1 MDIKYFKN
9 VDFNSDY
16 LETTIEF
23 QNREIQLDINSDAVL
38 GENNW
43 VKEYE
48 EYISKLETFKEKIDK
63 EIIKDFESNGVTKE
77 WIDFHSEELIE
88 SIEEEEILDNCDKN
102 LPIDRQILSAIKLNR
117 IGIYP
122 KYENINGEEYY
133 AIWDYILDDEI
144 SDEILVIVTDKD
156 GEIIDITWES

>member
-16 LETTIEF
+16 LETTIEL

-63 EIIKDFESNGVTKE
+63 EIIKNFENNGLTKE
-77 WIDFHSEELIE
+77 WVNFHLEELGE
-88 SIEEEEILDNCDKN
+88 AIEEEGLLKECNKKLS
-102 LPIDRQILSAIKLNR
+102 LDRQVLSIIKLRR

-122 KYENINGEEYY
+122 EYEDY

-156 GEIIDITWES
+156 GEIVDITWES

>member
-23 QNREIQLDINSDAVL
+23 QNREIQLDINTDAVL
-38 GENNW
+38 GKDSW
-43 VKEYE
+43 VKKYE

-63 EIIKDFESNGVTKE
+63 EIIKDFENDGITKE
-77 WIDFHSEELIE
+77 WVDFHSEELIE
-88 SIEEEEILDNCDKN
+88 SIEENGTLDSCDKN
-102 LPIDRQILSAIKLNR
+102 LPIDRQVLSILKLNR

-122 KYENINGEEYY
+122 GYEDEGYY

-144 SDEILVIVTDKD
+144 SDQILVIVTDKN
-156 GEIIDITWES
+156 GEIVDITWES

>member
-38 GENNW
+38 GKDSW

-48 EYISKLETFKEKIDK
+48 EYISKLEVFKEKIDK
-63 EIIKDFESNGVTKE
+63 EIIKDFENDGITKE
-77 WIDFHSEELIE
+77 WVDYHSEELME
-88 SIEEEEILDNCDKN
+88 SIEENGTLDSCDKN
-102 LPIDRQILSAIKLNR
+102 LPIDRQILSALKLNR

-122 KYENINGEEYY
+122 KYEDY
-133 AIWDYILDDEI
+133 AVWDYILDDEI
-144 SDEILVIVTDKD
+144 SDQILVIVTDKN
-156 GEIIDITWES
+156 GEIVDITWES

>member
-23 QNREIQLDINSDAVL
+23 QNRKIQLDINSDAVL

-63 EIIKDFESNGVTKE
+63 EIIKDFENNGVTKE
-77 WIDFHSEELIE
+77 WVDFHSEELIE
-88 SIEEEEILDNCDKN
+88 SIEENGTLDSCDKN
-102 LPIDRQILSAIKLNR
+102 LPVDRQILSALKLNR

-122 KYENINGEEYY
+122 KYEDY
-133 AIWDYILDDEI
+133 AVWDYILDDEI
-144 SDEILVIVTDKD
+144 SDEILVIVTDKN
-156 GEIIDITWES
+156 GEIVDITWES

>member
-9 VDFNSDY
+9 VDFNTDY

-23 QNREIQLDINSDAVL
+23 QNREIELDINTDVVL
-38 GENNW
+38 GKDSW

-48 EYISKLETFKEKIDK
+48 EYISKLEVFKEKIDK
-63 EIIKDFESNGVTKE
+63 EIVEDFENDGITKE
-77 WIDFHSEELIE
+77 WVDFHLEELGE
-88 SIEEEEILDNCDKN
+88 AIEEERLLEECDKK
-102 LPIDRQILSAIKLNR
+102 LSLDRQVLSIIKLRR

-122 KYENINGEEYY
+122 EYEDY

-144 SDEILVIVTDKD
+144 SDEILVIVTDKN
-156 GEIIDITWES
+156 GEIVDITWES

>member
-9 VDFNSDY
+9 VVFNSDY
-16 LETTIEF
+16 LETIIEL
-23 QNREIQLDINSDAVL
+23 QNREIQLDINTDAVL
-38 GENNW
+38 GKDSW

-63 EIIKDFESNGVTKE
+63 EIIKDFENNGVTKE
-77 WIDFHSEELIE
+77 WVDYHSEELME
-88 SIEEEEILDNCDKN
+88 SIEDNGTLDSCDKN
-102 LPIDRQILSAIKLNR
+102 LPIDRQILSALKLNR

-122 KYENINGEEYY
+122 EYENIDGEEYY

-144 SDEILVIVTDKD
+144 SDQILVIVTDKN
-156 GEIIDITWES
+156 GEIVNITWES

>member
-16 LETTIEF
+16 LETTIEL

-63 EIIKDFESNGVTKE
+63 KIIKDFENGGVTKE
-77 WIDFHSEELIE
+77 WIDFHSEELME
-88 SIEEEEILDNCDKN
+88 SIEENGTLDNCDKN
-102 LPIDRQILSAIKLNR
+102 LPIDRQILSALRLRR

-122 KYENINGEEYY
+122 EYEGEEYY

-144 SDEILVIVTDKD
+144 SDEILVIVTDKN
-156 GEIIDITWES
+156 GEIVDITWES

>member
-23 QNREIQLDINSDAVL
+23 QNREIQLDINTDAVL
-38 GENNW
+38 GKDSW
-43 VKEYE
+43 VKKYE

-63 EIIKDFESNGVTKE
+63 EIIKDFENDGITKE
-77 WIDFHSEELIE
+77 WVDYHSEELME
-88 SIEEEEILDNCDKN
+88 SIEENGTLDSCDKN
-102 LPIDRQILSAIKLNR
+102 LPIDRQILSALKLNR

-122 KYENINGEEYY
+122 KYEDY
-133 AIWDYILDDEI
+133 AVWDYILDDEI
-144 SDEILVIVTDKD
+144 SDEILVIVTDKN
-156 GEIIDITWES
+156 GEIVDITWES

>member
-9 VDFNSDY
+9 VDFNSEY

-23 QNREIQLDINSDAVL
+23 QNRKIPLDINSDAVL
-38 GENNW
+38 GKNNW

-63 EIIKDFESNGVTKE
+63 EIIKDFENNGITKE
-77 WIDFHSEELIE
+77 WVDYHSEELIE
-88 SIEEEEILDNCDKN
+88 SIEENGTLDSCDKN
-102 LPIDRQILSAIKLNR
+102 LPIDRQILSALKLNR

-122 KYENINGEEYY
+122 EYENIEGEEYY

-144 SDEILVIVTDKD
+144 SDEILVIVTDKN
-156 GEIIDITWES
+156 GEIVDITWES

>member
-9 VDFNSDY
+9 VDFNTDY
-16 LETTIEF
+16 LETTIKL
-23 QNREIQLDINSDAVL
+23 QNREIQLDINTDVVIGKDS
-38 GENNW
+38 W

-63 EIIKDFESNGVTKE
+63 KIIEDFENEGITKE
-77 WIDFHSEELIE
+77 WVDFHLEELGE
-88 SIEEEEILDNCDKN
+88 AIEEEGLLRECDKN
-102 LPIDRQILSAIKLNR
+102 LSLDRQVLSVLKLNR

-122 KYENINGEEYY
+122 EYEDY

-144 SDEILVIVTDKD
+144 SDEILVIVTDKN
-156 GEIIDITWES
+156 GEIVDITWES

>member
-23 QNREIQLDINSDAVL
+23 QNREIQLDINTDAVL
-38 GENNW
+38 GKDSW

-63 EIIKDFESNGVTKE
+63 EIIKDFENNGVTKE
-77 WIDFHSEELIE
+77 WVDYHSEELME
-88 SIEEEEILDNCDKN
+88 SIEENGTLDSCDKN
-102 LPIDRQILSAIKLNR
+102 LPIDRQILSALKLNR

-122 KYENINGEEYY
+122 KYEDY
-133 AIWDYILDDEI
+133 AVWDYILDDEI
-144 SDEILVIVTDKD
+144 SDEILVIVTDKN
-156 GEIIDITWES
+156 GEIVDITWES

>member
-23 QNREIQLDINSDAVL
+23 QNREIQLDINTDAVL

-63 EIIKDFESNGVTKE
+63 EIIKDFENDGITKE
-77 WIDFHSEELIE
+77 WVDYHSEELME
-88 SIEEEEILDNCDKN
+88 SIEENGTLDSCDKN
-102 LPIDRQILSAIKLNR
+102 LPIDRQILSALKLNR

-122 KYENINGEEYY
+122 KYEDY
-133 AIWDYILDDEI
+133 AVWDYILDDEI
-144 SDEILVIVTDKD
+144 SDQILVIVTDKN
-156 GEIIDITWES
+156 GEIVDITWES

>member
-23 QNREIQLDINSDAVL
+23 QNREIQLDINTDAVL
-38 GENNW
+38 GKDSW

-63 EIIKDFESNGVTKE
+63 EIIKDFENNGITKE
-77 WIDFHSEELIE
+77 WVDYHSEELME
-88 SIEEEEILDNCDKN
+88 SIEENGTLDSCDKN
-102 LPIDRQILSAIKLNR
+102 LPIDRQILSTLKLRR

-122 KYENINGEEYY
+122 EHSYEDGEEYY

-144 SDEILVIVTDKD
+144 SDEILVIVTDKN
-156 GEIIDITWES
+156 GEIVDITWES

>member
-9 VDFNSDY
+9 INFNSDY

-23 QNREIQLDINSDAVL
+23 QNREIQLDINTDAVL

-63 EIIKDFESNGVTKE
+63 EIIKDFENDGVTKE
-77 WIDFHSEELIE
+77 WVDFHSEELIE
-88 SIEEEEILDNCDKN
+88 SIEENGTLDNCDKN
-102 LPIDRQILSAIKLNR
+102 LPIDRQILSALKLNR

-122 KYENINGEEYY
+122 EYEDY
-133 AIWDYILDDEI
+133 AVWDYILDDEI
-144 SDEILVIVTDKD
+144 SDEILVIVTDKN
-156 GEIIDITWES
+156 GEIVDITWES

>member
-9 VDFNSDY
+9 VDFNTDY

-23 QNREIQLDINSDAVL
+23 QNREIELDINTDVVL
-38 GENNW
+38 GKDSW

-48 EYISKLETFKEKIDK
+48 EYISKLEVFKEKIDK
-63 EIIKDFESNGVTKE
+63 EIVEDFENEGITKE
-77 WIDFHSEELIE
+77 WIDFHLEELGE
-88 SIEEEEILDNCDKN
+88 AIEEEGLLKECDKK
-102 LPIDRQILSAIKLNR
+102 LSLDRQVLSIIKLRR

-122 KYENINGEEYY
+122 EYEDY

-144 SDEILVIVTDKD
+144 SDEILVIVTDKN
-156 GEIIDITWES
+156 GEIVDITWES

>member
-23 QNREIQLDINSDAVL
+23 QNREIQLDINTDAVL

-63 EIIKDFESNGVTKE
+63 EIIKDFENNGVTKE
-77 WIDFHSEELIE
+77 WVDFHSEELIE
-88 SIEEEEILDNCDKN
+88 SIEENGTLDSCDKN
-102 LPIDRQILSAIKLNR
+102 LPIDRQILSALKLNR

-122 KYENINGEEYY
+122 KYEDY
-133 AIWDYILDDEI
+133 AVWDYILDDEI
-144 SDEILVIVTDKD
+144 SDQILVIVTDKN
-156 GEIIDITWES
+156 GEIVDITWES

>member
-23 QNREIQLDINSDAVL
+23 QNREIQLDINTDAVL
-38 GENNW
+38 GENTW

-63 EIIKDFESNGVTKE
+63 EIIKDFENNGITKE
-77 WIDFHSEELIE
+77 WVDFHSEELIE
-88 SIEEEEILDNCDKN
+88 SIEENGTLDSCDKN
-102 LPIDRQILSAIKLNR
+102 LPVDRQILSALKLNR

-122 KYENINGEEYY
+122 KYEDY
-133 AIWDYILDDEI
+133 AVWDYILDDEI
-144 SDEILVIVTDKD
+144 SDEILVIVTDKN
-156 GEIIDITWES
+156 GEIVDITWES

>member
-9 VDFNSDY
+9 VDFNTDY

-23 QNREIQLDINSDAVL
+23 QNREIELDINTDVVL
-38 GENNW
+38 GKDSW

-48 EYISKLETFKEKIDK
+48 EYISKLEIFKEKIDK
-63 EIIKDFESNGVTKE
+63 EIVEDFENDGITKE
-77 WIDFHSEELIE
+77 WVDFHLEELGE
-88 SIEEEEILDNCDKN
+88 AIEEERLLERCDKK
-102 LPIDRQILSAIKLNR
+102 LSLDRQVLSIIKLRR

-122 KYENINGEEYY
+122 EYEDY

-144 SDEILVIVTDKD
+144 SDEILVIVTDKN
-156 GEIIDITWES
+156 GEIVDITWES

>member
-9 VDFNSDY
+9 VDFNTDY

-23 QNREIQLDINSDAVL
+23 QNREIELDINTDVVL
-38 GENNW
+38 GKDSW

-48 EYISKLETFKEKIDK
+48 EYISKLEVFKEKIDK
-63 EIIKDFESNGVTKE
+63 EIIKDFENNGITKE
-77 WIDFHSEELIE
+77 WVDFHLEELGE
-88 SIEEEEILDNCDKN
+88 AIEEEGLLKECDKK
-102 LPIDRQILSAIKLNR
+102 LSLDRQVLSIIKLRR

-122 KYENINGEEYY
+122 EYEDY

-144 SDEILVIVTDKD
+144 SDEILVIVTDKN
-156 GEIIDITWES
+156 GEIVDITWES

>member
-9 VDFNSDY
+9 INFNSDY

-23 QNREIQLDINSDAVL
+23 QNREIELNINTDAVL

-63 EIIKDFESNGVTKE
+63 EIIKDFENDGITKE

-88 SIEEEEILDNCDKN
+88 SIEENGTLDNCDKN
-102 LPIDRQILSAIKLNR
+102 LPIDRQILSALKLNR

-122 KYENINGEEYY
+122 EYEDY
-133 AIWDYILDDEI
+133 AVWDYILDDEI
-144 SDEILVIVTDKD
+144 SDEILVIVTDKN
-156 GEIIDITWES
+156 GEIVDITWES

>member
-63 EIIKDFESNGVTKE
+63 EIIKDFENNGVTKE
-77 WIDFHSEELIE
+77 WVDFHSEELME
-88 SIEEEEILDNCDKN
+88 SIEENGTLDSCDKN
-102 LPIDRQILSAIKLNR
+102 LPIDRQILSTLKLNR

-122 KYENINGEEYY
+122 KYEDY
-133 AIWDYILDDEI
+133 AVWDYILDDEI
-144 SDEILVIVTDKD
+144 SDEILVIVTDKN
-156 GEIIDITWES
+156 GEIVDITWES

>member
-9 VDFNSDY
+9 VDFNTDY

-23 QNREIQLDINSDAVL
+23 QNREIQLDINTDAVL

-48 EYISKLETFKEKIDK
+48 EYISKLEIFKEKIDK
-63 EIIKDFESNGVTKE
+63 KIIEDFENNGITKE
-77 WIDFHSEELIE
+77 WVDFHLEELGE
-88 SIEEEEILDNCDKN
+88 VIEEEGLLKECDKK
-102 LPIDRQILSAIKLNR
+102 LSLDRQVLSIIKLRR

-122 KYENINGEEYY
+122 EYEGY
-133 AIWDYILDDEI
+133 AIWDFILDDEI
-144 SDEILVIVTDKD
+144 SDEILVIVTDKN
-156 GEIIDITWES
+156 GEIVDITWES

>member
-1 MDIKYFKN
+1 MNIKYFKD
-9 VDFNSDY
+9 VDFDSDY

-38 GENNW
+38 GENSW
-43 VKEYE
+43 VKDYE
-48 EYISKLETFKEKIDK
+48 EYISKLETFKAKIDK
-63 EIIKDFESNGVTKE
+63 EIIKDFENEGITKE

-88 SIEEEEILDNCDKN
+88 SIKENGTLDNCDKS
-102 LPIDRQILSAIKLNR
+102 LPIDRQILSALKLRR

-122 KYENINGEEYY
+122 KYEDY

-144 SDEILVIVTDKD
+144 SDEILVIVTDKE
-156 GEIIDITWES
+156 GEIVDITWES

>member
-9 VDFNSDY
+9 VDFNTDY

-23 QNREIQLDINSDAVL
+23 QNREIELDINTDVVL
-38 GENNW
+38 GKDSW

-48 EYISKLETFKEKIDK
+48 EYISKLEVFKEKIDK
-63 EIIKDFESNGVTKE
+63 EIVEDFENEGITKE
-77 WIDFHSEELIE
+77 WVDFHLEELGE
-88 SIEEEEILDNCDKN
+88 AIEEEGLLKECNKKLS
-102 LPIDRQILSAIKLNR
+102 LDRQVLSIIKLRR

-122 KYENINGEEYY
+122 EYEDY

-144 SDEILVIVTDKD
+144 SDEILVIVTDKN
-156 GEIIDITWES
+156 GEIVDITWES

>member
-23 QNREIQLDINSDAVL
+23 QNREIQLDINTDAVL

-63 EIIKDFESNGVTKE
+63 EIIKDFENDGVTKE
-77 WIDFHSEELIE
+77 WVDYHSEELME
-88 SIEEEEILDNCDKN
+88 SIEENGTLDSCDKN
-102 LPIDRQILSAIKLNR
+102 LPVDRQILSALKLNR

-122 KYENINGEEYY
+122 KYEDY
-133 AIWDYILDDEI
+133 AVWDYILDDEI
-144 SDEILVIVTDKD
+144 SDQILVIVTDKN
-156 GEIIDITWES
+156 GEIVDITWES

>member
-9 VDFNSDY
+9 VVFNRDY
-16 LETTIEF
+16 LETIIEF
-23 QNREIQLDINSDAVL
+23 QNRKIQLDINSDAVL
-38 GENNW
+38 GKDSW

-63 EIIKDFESNGVTKE
+63 EIIKDFENNGVTKE
-77 WIDFHSEELIE
+77 WVDYHSEELME
-88 SIEEEEILDNCDKN
+88 SIEDNGTLDSCDKN
-102 LPIDRQILSAIKLNR
+102 LPIDRQILSALRLRR

-122 KYENINGEEYY
+122 EYENINGEEYY

-144 SDEILVIVTDKD
+144 SDEILVIVTDKN
-156 GEIIDITWES
+156 GEIVDITWES

>member
-9 VDFNSDY
+9 VDFNTDY

-23 QNREIQLDINSDAVL
+23 QNREIELDINTDVVL
-38 GENNW
+38 GKDSW

-48 EYISKLETFKEKIDK
+48 EYISKLEVFKEKIDK
-63 EIIKDFESNGVTKE
+63 EIVEDFENEGITKE
-77 WIDFHSEELIE
+77 WIDFHLEELGE
-88 SIEEEEILDNCDKN
+88 AIEEERLLKECDKK
-102 LPIDRQILSAIKLNR
+102 LSLDRQVLSIIKLRR

-122 KYENINGEEYY
+122 EYEDY

-144 SDEILVIVTDKD
+144 SDEILVIVTDKN
-156 GEIIDITWES
+156 GEIVDITWES

>member
-38 GENNW
+38 EENNW

-63 EIIKDFESNGVTKE
+63 EIIKNFENNGLTKE
-77 WIDFHSEELIE
+77 WVNFHLEELGE
-88 SIEEEEILDNCDKN
+88 AIEEEGLLKECNKKLS
-102 LPIDRQILSAIKLNR
+102 LDRQVLSIIKLRR

-122 KYENINGEEYY
+122 EYEDY

-156 GEIIDITWES
+156 GEIVDITWES

>member
-16 LETTIEF
+16 LETTIELK
-23 QNREIQLDINSDAVL
+23 NREIQLDINSDAVL
-38 GENNW
+38 GKNNW

-63 EIIKDFESNGVTKE
+63 EIIKDFENNGITKE
-77 WIDFHSEELIE
+77 WVDFHLKELGE
-88 SIEEEEILDNCDKN
+88 AIEEEGLLKECNKKLS
-102 LPIDRQILSAIKLNR
+102 LDRQVLSIIKLRR

-122 KYENINGEEYY
+122 EYEDY

-156 GEIIDITWES
+156 GEIVDITWES

>member
-9 VDFNSDY
+9 VDFNTDY

-23 QNREIQLDINSDAVL
+23 QNREIELDINTDVVL
-38 GENNW
+38 GKDSW

-48 EYISKLETFKEKIDK
+48 EYISKLEVFKEKIDK
-63 EIIKDFESNGVTKE
+63 EIVEDFENEGITKE
-77 WIDFHSEELIE
+77 WVDFHLEELGE
-88 SIEEEEILDNCDKN
+88 AIEEEGLLKECDKK
-102 LPIDRQILSAIKLNR
+102 LSLDRQVLSIIKLRR

-122 KYENINGEEYY
+122 EYEDY

-144 SDEILVIVTDKD
+144 SDEILVIVTDKN
-156 GEIIDITWES
+156 GEIVGITWES

>member
-16 LETTIEF
+16 LETTIEL

-38 GENNW
+38 GENSW

-63 EIIKDFESNGVTKE
+63 EIIKDFENDGVTKE
-77 WIDFHSEELIE
+77 WVDFHLKELGE
-88 SIEEEEILDNCDKN
+88 AIEEEGLLKECNKKLS
-102 LPIDRQILSAIKLNR
+102 LGRQVLSIIKLRR

-122 KYENINGEEYY
+122 GYEDY

-156 GEIIDITWES
+156 GEIVDITWES